1 MIHCHVQY
9 LINAKLLLTG
19 STKSICHDN
28 HHGNVFT
35 FEILPS
41 APPTDSS
48 CGRINHLI
56 YHCYHVTVPVTVPV
70 TITVTLLLS
79 AVRSSKSV
87 QACHC

>member
-1 MIHCHVQY
+1 MMHCHVQY

-41 APPTDSS
+41 PPTDSS
-48 CGRINHLI
+48 CGRIIHLI
-56 YHCYHVTVPVTVPV
+56 YHCYHVTVPV